1 MATKSTLRKLETK
14 VKKYHSL
21 TDMRLMVLKENP
33 SIENRERYYFA
44 SDKLD
49 DTLDEYYGAS
59 IMFFSIEKK
68 ELYELYIDQPKT
80 EVKKKF
86 LRQITKSKN
95 STLAYKENEH
105 RLDVLEKEKIALIK
119 KKYKGVKLTRINKNI
134 SRLKRWME
142 YE

>member
-21 TDMRLMVLKENP
+21 TDMRLMVLKANP
-33 SIENRERYYFA
+33 SLENRERYYFA

-49 DTLDEYYGAS
+49 DSLDEYYGAS
-59 IMFFSIEKK
+59 IMYFSIEKK
-68 ELYELYIDQPKT
+68 ELYELYIDQPKSQ
-80 EVKKKF
+80 VKKKF
-86 LRQITKSKN
+86 LRQITNSKK

-105 RLDVLEKEKIALIK
+105 RLEVLEREKVDLIK
-119 KKYKGVKLTRINKNI
+119 RKYTGAKLTRVNKSI
-134 SRLKRWME
+134 SRLRKWME